1 MSGVAVRAGR
11 DLGGVK
17 RINLAHWNDDD
28 SQRSSWL
35 AALRQHLHLKPA
47 ELEPL
52 LAISEATMARRVR
65 EQVASERLDLLVE
78 VISLAAPRSAPAR
91 CVVCCRR
98 SSRGLPVMASAGI
111 KRASVLCGYDVPAE
125 PALIQDL
132 DPKALPDGW
141 NAIPHGQASAR
152 WGGNWLRSGRQ
163 LGLVLPSV
171 VVHQA
176 RNLLLNP
183 FTPRSK
189 TKIDQVTPD
198 FSASGRC
205 RCA

>member
-1 MSGVAVRAGR
+1 MSGVAVAAGR

-17 RINLAHWNDDD
+17 WINRAYWNDDD

-78 VISLAAPRSAPAR
+78 VISLAASRSAPAR

-111 KRASVLCGYDVPAE
+111 KRASVL
-125 PALIQDL
+125 
-132 DPKALPDGW
+132 
-141 NAIPHGQASAR
+141 
-152 WGGNWLRSGRQ
+152 
-163 LGLVLPSV
+163 
-171 VVHQA
+171 
-176 RNLLLNP
+176 
-183 FTPRSK
+183 
-189 TKIDQVTPD
+189 
-198 FSASGRC
+198 
-205 RCA
+205 